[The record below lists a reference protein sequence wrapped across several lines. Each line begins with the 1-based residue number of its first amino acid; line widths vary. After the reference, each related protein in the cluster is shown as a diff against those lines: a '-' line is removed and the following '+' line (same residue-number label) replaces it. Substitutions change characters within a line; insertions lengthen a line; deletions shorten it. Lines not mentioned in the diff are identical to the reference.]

1 MRFQK
6 DPVTLEKCVL
16 GYVLGINGA
25 NATIDVGGGA
35 EHSRPWKDLVDRLLG
50 PDQHAAAEAR
60 VIAEGDARHA
70 IDLSSAAGT
79 TTQTGSLALVA
90 PTPPPSRHRGSQEGV
105 GGNALQPTT
114 LLTADIAAWVKSW
127 IAFVKADARARM
139 RNQPIVD
146 KPDDRLEDFK
156 APYVASTADLY
167 ASVRNALRTY
177 GPHPRLV
184 AAWRRGGWALR
195 ALQPWR
201 ARRRAEHEGSGAG
214 VHKGYFGG

>member
-35 EHSRPWKDLVDRLLG
+35 EHSRPCKDLVDRILG

-60 VIAEGDARHA
+60 VLSEGDARHA
-70 IDLSSAAGT
+70 IDLSSAVGT
-79 TTQTGSLALVA
+79 TVQTGSLALVALVA
-90 PTPPPSRHRGSQEGV
+90 PTPPPSRQRGSQEGV

-114 LLTADIAAWVKSW
+114 LLAADIAAWVKSW
-127 IAFVKADARARM
+127 IAYVKADARARM

-146 KPDDRLEDFK
+146 EPDDRLEDFK
-156 APYVASTADLY
+156 APYVVSSADLY
-167 ASVRNALRTY
+167 ASVRDALRMY

-184 AAWRRGGWALR
+184 AAWRRRG
-195 ALQPWR
+195 
-201 ARRRAEHEGSGAG
+201 H
-214 VHKGYFGG
+214 